1 MKIMNIIVI
10 ILGVVAFI
18 LIIAENIYELY
29 RCKKMYDEMDL
40 EVKEFKKKLKD
51 KDGNE

>member
-1 MKIMNIIVI
+1 MKILNIIAI
-10 ILGVVAFI
+10 ILGIVAFI
-18 LIIAENIYELY
+18 LIIAKQIYELY
-29 RCKKMYDEMDL
+29 RYKKIYNEIDF